1 MVEVDFGVYHHTSR
15 EGSDAARGAAK
26 VVFLEAF
33 SKIGVDTNASIK
45 VLDAGC
51 GLGFLTYVVLS
62 HYPKATVTAV
72 DKFEGNSLPG
82 NSFERAKKNA
92 EALGI
97 SERVE
102 FVKSDLA
109 TVNLK
114 AEYDLAVSNLVF
126 HNLWRKKRA
135 AYKAVAESL
144 KAGSYFLN
152 GDLFMRTDFFMNP
165 LRHELNEITDLF
177 DTDFILN
184 PKTSL
189 RGYKLIGL
197 RKKPLTAR

>member
-1 MVEVDFGVYHHTSR
+1 MAEVDFGVYHHTSR
-15 EGSDAARGAAK
+15 EGSDAAREAAK

-33 SKIGVDTNASIK
+33 SKTGIDTNASIK

-62 HYPKATVTAV
+62 HYPKATVAAV

-82 NSFERAKKNA
+82 NSLERAKKNA

-102 FVKSDLA
+102 FVASDL
-109 TVNLK
+109 TTINLK

-152 GDLFMRTDFFMNP
+152 GDLFIRTNLFVNP
-165 LRHELNEITDLF
+165 LRRELNATA
-177 DTDFILN
+177 DFFGADFVLN
-184 PKTSL
+184 PKGPSGATS
-189 RGYKLIGL
+189 
-197 RKKPLTAR
+197 